1 MRGISILVEGQLLD
15 LFKDEQINVTSMQQ
29 NVQDINKVFTDFS
42 QSFTV
47 PATPNN
53 NDIFLHFYEN
63 SLQQTIDQN
72 VRREAVI
79 EIDLTTFRRGKIS
92 LEKTEVQNNEP
103 YSYQIT
109 FYGDVASLKDTF
121 GDSKLVDITTLS
133 STEFNYSSSTVSQRI
148 TDDATEYPIRFP
160 LIVGRNVTYG
170 DGTSTDISH
179 GASGSIAYN
188 ELFPAI
194 AVYQIFNALQ
204 QLYSITFNGGFLS
217 SERFRRAFLYCQNA
231 EVFEYTTAPQIAPQE
246 NLVTPSGNT
255 NTTAT
260 AADFFSESQDTL
272 TIAGTPATVMFP
284 NVTPSGGFFIQPI
297 HQLQITVSSVSDAS
311 IGYYIDVYLNGQKN
325 TSFYRVGNN
334 VILIDIL
341 ANTAILTNSYQF
353 IIRAEGALSFNYKV
367 IYTQEAQYTTI
378 NSFGVPS
385 NQVVSNTYT
394 SNSTFSTTATFSVL
408 NYVPDMKIVDF
419 FKGVLQMFNLTCYS
433 TSKDVYQVEPLD
445 DWYQKGAIVDI
456 TEYTDIKST
465 QIDRVKL
472 FKNISFSYQE
482 SECATNE
489 AFRDLTGGRDYGNT
503 SQKFEYDGGEY
514 KIDLPF
520 ENMMMH
526 KFTGTDLQVGKRLNT
541 DIQTYI
547 PKPMIMYAYN
557 TTNAQW
563 RFDEGGSVTN
573 MSTYIPFGQDLRL
586 GTTDFTLNFYADN
599 STLLLQPIPLT
610 LYQVYYSDYIINLYN
625 LRNRRTTVK
634 TNLPISL
641 LTGLQLNDRVIIR
654 DKRYVIESMKSNLN
668 TGDVDLVLINDF
680 RTLIS
685 DGGIIPEIIVPDNT
699 AQCLNIDILFPND
712 AQQATITT
720 TTSGVTITPSTLTSE
735 GRTEVCLPVNT
746 ATDLIVTEDGTD
758 DITDENAGTI
768 TTKQFR
774 TEGAGTTVIVLVVTY
789 TLTNGNTAANQI
801 FIQQQG

>member
-204 QLYSITFNGGFLS
+204 QLYSITFNGLFLS
-217 SERFRRAFLYCQNA
+217 SEQFRRAFLYCQNA
-231 EVFEYTTAPQIAPQE
+231 ETFTFNTKPQLIEFANLFTDSAFNNSTT
-246 NLVTPSGNT
+246 L
-255 NTTAT
+255 TAT
-260 AADFFSESQDTL
+260 DFFDEATEIL
-272 TIAGTPATVMFP
+272 TITQFVPSVTFP
-284 NVTPSGGFFIQPI
+284 NVSAGGTYSNAHHSIIVEVINPG
-297 HQLQITVSSVSDAS
+297 TVTGIDTF
-311 IGYYIDVYLNGQKN
+311 IDVYRNGQLVGTYDTPNFTIELNNN
-325 TSFYRVGNN
+325 TIVGNQQ
-334 VILIDIL
+334 
-341 ANTAILTNSYQF
+341 YQF
-353 IIRAEGALSFNYKV
+353 YLRTSAAASRLIKIGYLQRAL
-367 IYTQEAQYTTI
+367 YTT
-378 NSFGVPS
+378 SGGS
-385 NQVVSNTYT
+385 QAVSNGF
-394 SNSTFSTTATFSVL
+394 SSLSSTTTGTEFSVL
-408 NYVPDMKIVDF
+408 NYLPDMKIVDF

-465 QIDRVKL
+465 QIDRIKL

-489 AFRDLTGGRDYGNT
+489 AFRELTGGRDYGNT
-503 SQKFEYDGGEY
+503 NEKFDYDGGEY
-514 KIDLPF
+514 KVDLPF

-541 DIQTYI
+541 DLQNYI
-547 PKPMIMYAYN
+547 TKPLIMYAYD

-563 RFDEGGSVTN
+563 RFDEGTGVTN

-586 GTTDFTLNFYADN
+586 GTTDFTLNFNADI
-599 STLLLQPIPLT
+599 STFLLEPVLNT
-610 LYQVYYSDYIINLYN
+610 LFSVYYGAYIINLYN

-654 DKRYVIESMKSNLN
+654 DKRYMIESMKSNLN

-735 GRTEVCLPVNT
+735 GRTRVCLPVNT